1 MIVPWNVMIERKSP
15 SGAQVGKEAAVEL
28 SLSPLDA
35 KPFERN
41 SGKSEFML
49 NPQVEMIQ
57 LVLDI

>member
-1 MIVPWNVMIERKSP
+1 MIERKSP